1 MLGLK
6 NIKMQA
12 NGERVIWDR
21 AAVLSLSLDKENY
34 NFPPSAVQYYIA
46 GLKFCE
52 ICKKIIY

>member
-1 MLGLK
+1 
-6 NIKMQA
+6 MQA